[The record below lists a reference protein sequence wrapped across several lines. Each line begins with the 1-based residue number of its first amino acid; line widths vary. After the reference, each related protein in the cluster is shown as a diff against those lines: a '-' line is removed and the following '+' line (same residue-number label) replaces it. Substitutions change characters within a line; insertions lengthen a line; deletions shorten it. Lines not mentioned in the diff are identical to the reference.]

1 METNLNENYVNVIVN
16 ALKSAL
22 TELNASNAKETFE
35 NLKAYKKELD
45 NETAF
50 KVQKMINS
58 KLTKLEIAQ
67 LKQLCKIDSKNIGS
81 SERAK
86 QNFNIL
92 TTPIDEQRKKI
103 KNALSNYLT
112 KNVTDKYELKYIKS
126 DVLTEF
132 DKVTENEFQTLYTG
146 GLLQIDKVYR
156 YIINRIEKTKKASK

>member
-1 METNLNENYVNVIVN
+1 METTINETYINVIVN
-16 ALKSAL
+16 ALRNAL
-22 TELNASNAKETFE
+22 NELNAENAKKTFE

-67 LKQLCKIDSKNIGS
+67 LKQLCKTGSKNIGS

-92 TTPIDEQRKKI
+92 ITDVQTQMKKT